1 MASSLFSF
9 SPPRSTPLIF
19 GSSLGNNGR
28 ADGVVTPG
36 SGSPLRNFQ
45 PYTPPRFYNPE
56 AAPETPC
63 FPRQRDSS
71 SPPAFIFSAGNHQVN
86 RSGTPS
92 TPPPAPS
99 PALRSR
105 LMLTPGEKPPPF
117 VFSAGGGQVAPVGT
131 PGIPSPPSSS
141 PLAARG
147 QLQLFAPDRSDLV
160 PTRVDA
166 AAAATPMFSQFGG
179 LSLSPRPP
187 AEATPAVAATSPSRP
202 APSSG
207 IVARVPTQPHQSAVP
222 ETQPDIPVTS
232 QPYDPAQELVHE
244 HVFYSAGFREK
255 LESGLDLAGRAVS
268 CIEQA
273 LARMPATDTAELQ
286 RHLKEAKSL
295 RDFRP
300 AATRTLAFLGD
311 SGQGTWL
318 SSNTLAPPDQHCKK
332 LLTNT
337 MQGRAA

>member
-1 MASSLFSF
+1 M
-9 SPPRSTPLIF
+9 
-19 GSSLGNNGR
+19 
-28 ADGVVTPG
+28 TPG

-45 PYTPPRFYNPE
+45 PYTPPRFYSPE

-63 FPRQRDSS
+63 SPRQRDSS
-71 SPPAFIFSAGNHQVN
+71 SPPAFIFSAGNDQVN
-86 RSGTPS
+86 RTGTPS
-92 TPPPAPS
+92 TPSPAPS

-117 VFSAGGGQVAPVGT
+117 LFSAGGGQVARGGT
-131 PGIPSPPSSS
+131 PGSPSPPSSPSSS
-141 PLAARG
+141 PPAARG
-147 QLQLFAPDRSDLV
+147 QLQLFAPDRSD
-160 PTRVDA
+160 PDPRRVDA
-166 AAAATPMFSQFGG
+166 TAAATPMFSQFGG

-187 AEATPAVAATSPSRP
+187 AEATLAVAATSPNRP

-207 IVARVPTQPHQSAVP
+207 IEAPVPTQPRQSAEP
-222 ETQPDIPVTS
+222 EAQPDVPVTS
-232 QPYDPAQELVHE
+232 QPYDPAQELVPE
-244 HVFYSAGFREK
+244 HVFYSAGFRAK

-286 RHLKEAKSL
+286 RHLTEAKYL

-311 SGQGTWL
+311 SGQGKRL
-318 SSNTLAPPDQHCKK
+318 INNTLAPRISIASY
-332 LLTNT
+332 L
-337 MQGRAA
+337 